1 MKENWNISVQFSP
14 QMRTDG
20 EMVRVTITQKRGH
33 DEEQILLTE
42 EQARSLVLAI
52 NTRLSPSAASREQQ
66 PKGDSNVG

>member
-1 MKENWNISVQFSP
+1 MNDWNISVQFSP

-52 NTRLSPSAASREQQ
+52 NTRLSPNAALREQQ
-66 PKGDSNVG
+66 PEDK